1 MVDEKRL
8 NRYGQDFDFDTE
20 TVYVKINGEVKG
32 YKLTET
38 QLNVLFDSLS
48 DGIVPRLSLERLS
61 DVCEKLASDKNYGVG
76 MALSGLSY
84 DYDVEKG
91 LVTINIDLGDKINS
105 YTISKED
112 FDVIKETV
120 DVGEEITSCTI
131 TDGLDNVVKATSW
144 ETGKE
149 PLLPLE
155 ELDDKLRKFTAGEVS
170 IDSINVAGF
179 IRSNIYSDDAL
190 VVIADESEMAVD
202 SLGQLMWPEERYC
215 RYDGDIISMEQFED
229 GGWDESDN
237 PLLTGEA
244 VETNAEKEIAAALAS
259 GHEVVIDEQ
268 LDLGAMPYADRLA
281 RAIVALDAEGLDVRS
296 QTLLEEA
303 KECVGRRDA
312 IDNYWSTGKG
322 DAFDTYMSEMK
333 REAVVSFNLAEAESS
348 VLNKM
353 VSSEKF
359 FIDDIK
365 EAVRENSPLAI
376 GEYGKVR
383 ADWRVDGSVELVNV
397 ARYLR
402 NVKIAEF
409 DLQRMPK
416 KMNVDNL
423 YIAAKKE
430 GMEKGLG
437 NVGSERFAV
446 NIMLDN
452 KVPAPDV
459 INAVLNNSP
468 VMIEDLKGVHN
479 MVESVLEEKESLA
492 AKQTRAKEQLEKNKE
507 RQEAKAKTNQNEG
520 TMGSGGKRKGEN
532 SGFGGGR

>member
-20 TVYVKINGEVKG
+20 TVYVKINGEVKD

-91 LVTINIDLGDKINS
+91 LVTINIDLGDKMNS

-112 FDVIKETV
+112 FVVIRETV
-120 DVGEEITSCTI
+120 DVGEGITSYPVI
-131 TDGLDNVVKATSW
+131 DDFDNIVEATSW
-144 ETGKE
+144 EPREE

-155 ELDDKLRKFTAGEVS
+155 ELDDKLRKFTAGEIS

-179 IRSNIYSDDAL
+179 TRIASNIDRDDAL

-244 VETNAEKEIAAALAS
+244 VETSVEEEIAAASAS

-268 LDLGAMPYADRLA
+268 LDIGAMPYADRLA

-303 KECVGRRDA
+303 KECVSKRDA
-312 IDNYWSTGKG
+312 IDNYRSTGKG

-333 REAVVSFNLAEAESS
+333 CEAAVSLNLAEAESS
-348 VLNKM
+348 VLHKM

-397 ARYLR
+397 ARHLR

-409 DLQRMPK
+409 DLNRMPK
-416 KMNVDNL
+416 KMNADNS
-423 YIAAKKE
+423 YIAAKKRE
-430 GMEKGLG
+430 WK
-437 NVGSERFAV
+437 
-446 NIMLDN
+446 
-452 KVPAPDV
+452 KV
-459 INAVLNNSP
+459 
-468 VMIEDLKGVHN
+468 
-479 MVESVLEEKESLA
+479 
-492 AKQTRAKEQLEKNKE
+492 
-507 RQEAKAKTNQNEG
+507 
-520 TMGSGGKRKGEN
+520 
-532 SGFGGGR
+532 